1 MAYRHFNGAPYLQ
14 CWSDG
19 SHVCVQELDGRINKY
34 PCALGV
40 CIDPQITPFYGV
52 DAVWCLRHAGLLY
65 VGRNDSTFSGFRE
78 TDGVLVRY
86 GPWGYPWGRTFEIVG
101 QWGGYSAVLDFDDM
115 RTVYVHDPKKG
126 YILNKPLSMDILL
139 PLAAGDAVKSM
150 NDLSIYTKGGW
161 LDVGEA
167 GAWID
172 APEPPWGSSPLQL

>member
-19 SHVCVQELDGRINKY
+19 AHVCVRELDGRVNRY
-34 PCALGV
+34 GCVLG
-40 CIDPQITPFYGV
+40 IQTDPQVTPFYGP
-52 DAVWCLRHAGLLY
+52 DAIWCLRHAGILY

-78 TDGVLVRY
+78 SDGLLVRY
-86 GPWGYPWGRTFEIVG
+86 GPWEYHFRRTFEIVG
-101 QWGGYSAVLDFDDM
+101 QWCGYSAVLDSDDM
-115 RTVYVHDPKKG
+115 RTVYVHDAKRG
-126 YILNKPLSMDILL
+126 YILNKALSADLLL
-139 PLAAGDAVKSM
+139 PLAAGDAVKNT

-161 LDVGEA
+161 LNVRTA